1 MLKATFAYVS
11 KIDHAP
17 IAEKGHTRMT
27 AFK

>member
-11 KIDHAP
+11 KIDQAP
-17 IAEKGHTRMT
+17 IAENGHTRMT